1 MSSLMSKKKHKKF
14 LGSNKSIYSIR
25 KGEKI
30 TLYAAFIVKPHKE
43 STEEASDRSNYWR
56 KDQELNEKLPSV
68 LSVLTQVKRLKTSLH
83 RLFLPGNVK
92 RKSQSKNEVKKTAD
106 SSLLDQLFEE
116 KNKNINVKLS
126 FYLLKTWK
134 QYDIFESFQTI
145 DDLVE
150 DFVYLLRNELKQ
162 KLESV
167 GNVGRLLD
175 TTLEEL
181 VLYGTLD
188 KTNFLASGKKLFSE
202 LTKDYSVI
210 ERDDQFHKSFM
221 PGPAVDKRPDVT
233 FSFPTGIVSDKL
245 AILGVTENDS
255 MIGLPEN
262 ASYPILIAGDKKT
275 REIITCKLLEQ
286 NKRFIILDPRMNLE
300 FEDRLN
306 VPFESLN
313 LGENFFLNV
322 LTPLLNEYVPEKLSS
337 QYLGN
342 FIDLVKLI
350 SDVRND
356 GAVLLRDLI
365 DFYTNDYHEEQDDIL
380 FPHNETNVSLNDL
393 YTMLTVEPGG
403 LVITDYQLSIIRSL
417 INEIRD
423 PSISTDTS
431 VKGKKGLQEL
441 FTSNRVINFS
451 SQGYKIQRLFI
462 YSFLLQ
468 LSTYDQI
475 SKDDEEIIIYIDD
488 AELFFSRN
496 TDKSILALIIKKLEN
511 SRFKIVLSTPYP
523 SHIASQIFDLTYNR
537 IIGNLKSAR
546 CVRLISDTH
555 GFGRNQADFIR
566 RLPKNKFML
575 LREDLT
581 EKPLLLQMLPEDIER
596 HENQQI
602 QRRVRKE
609 TEQSRISEKDSEK
622 IRLNYEDFAQ
632 LHPIMIDILSKLSS
646 KVNRGINTESI
657 VNIFPKWSKN
667 EVKEAISALEMFG
680 YIFFET
686 VDSKGRKNEFWTK
699 ITPRGKKFLDKLKFS
714 KLVDSSN
721 KEVDSNGVEKNEVSE
736 RMEEFIESPTV
747 IQRQDQETGSIIIKK
762 LKVIRK
768 IVRETRD
775 SADIPYNKLEI
786 LNSFLIQA
794 EPLLSGDYSTER
806 DKLQKFLDSLQKLLD
821 EEKSIESMPQKIL
834 QQIFQKALSI
844 IDAIQIRA
852 TYGEETSSSKDEEFI
867 DKIIETELGSEKWK
881 DFNRDIFLTE
891 IPELSSISRDKEQ
904 ILDLL
909 KSEFPEEVLKGL
921 ELSSNLPKEEFI
933 ETTRKALASL
943 LQIKTLFFPNMES
956 KKYLDEVNSF
966 FKSTGYPEPFEKS
979 QQLLW
984 EYSALKKKESPK
996 SAYTQKSRR
1005 EIIESIQEETKAF
1018 DFDTNMKNKD
1028 NLVSQL
1034 VENIRKRVNNA

>member
-1 MSSLMSKKKHKKF
+1 MSSLISKKKHKKF

-25 KGEKI
+25 KGGKI

-43 STEEASDRSNYWR
+43 STEEAPDKRNYWR
-56 KDQELNEKLPSV
+56 KDQELNEKLPSI
-68 LSVLTQVKRLKTSLH
+68 LSVITQVKRLKTSLH

-92 RKSQSKNEVKKTAD
+92 RKSQSINEVKKTAD
-106 SSLLDQLFEE
+106 SSLIDQLFEE

-134 QYDIFESFQTI
+134 QYNISESFQTI
-145 DDLVE
+145 EDLVE

-188 KTNFLASGKKLFSE
+188 KANFLASGKKLFSE

-210 ERDDQFHKSFM
+210 ERDDQFHKSFI
-221 PGPAVDKRPDVT
+221 PGPAVDKRPEVM
-233 FSFPTGIVSDKL
+233 FSYPTGIVSDEL
-245 AILGVTENDS
+245 AILGATENDS

-300 FEDRLN
+300 FEDRLT

-365 DFYTNDYHEEQDDIL
+365 DFYANDYHEEQDDIL

-423 PSISTDTS
+423 PSISADTS
-431 VKGKKGLQEL
+431 VKNKKGLQEL
-441 FTSNRVINFS
+441 FTCNRVINFS

-496 TDKSILALIIKKLEN
+496 TDKSILAHIIKKLEN
-511 SRFKIVLSTPYP
+511 SRFKVVLSTPYP
-523 SHIASQIFDLTYNR
+523 SHLASQIFDLSFNR

-546 CVRLISDTH
+546 CVRLISDSH
-555 GFGRNQADFIR
+555 GFGINQADFIR

-596 HENQQI
+596 HENQPI

-632 LHPIMIDILSKLSS
+632 LHPIMIDILAKLSS

-667 EVKEAISALEMFG
+667 EVKEAVSALEMFG

-686 VDSKGRKNEFWTK
+686 VDSKGRKNEYWTK

-721 KEVDSNGVEKNEVSE
+721 KEVDSSDSEKNEVSE
-736 RMEEFIESPTV
+736 RMEEFIESPSV

-775 SADIPYNKLEI
+775 STDIPYNKLEI
-786 LNSFLIQA
+786 LNSFLIQV
-794 EPLLSGDYSTER
+794 EPLLSGDYSAEK
-806 DKLQKFLDSLQKLLD
+806 DKLQKFLDSLQNLLGED
-821 EEKSIESMPQKIL
+821 KSIESMPQKIL
-834 QQIFQKALSI
+834 QQIFQKSLSI

-867 DKIIETELGSEKWK
+867 NKIIETELGSEKWK

-921 ELSSNLPKEEFI
+921 ELSSNLPKDEFI
-933 ETTRKALASL
+933 DTTKKALASL

-956 KKYLDEVNSF
+956 TQYLDEINSF
-966 FKSTGYPEPFEKS
+966 FKSSGYPEPFEKS

-984 EYSALKKKESPK
+984 EYSALNKRESPK
-996 SAYTQKSRR
+996 SAYTQKNRR
-1005 EIIESIQEETKAF
+1005 EIIESIQEETNAF
-1018 DFDTNMKNKD
+1018 DFDTNVKNKN

-1034 VENIRKRVNNA
+1034 VENIRKRINNA

>member
-1 MSSLMSKKKHKKF
+1 
-14 LGSNKSIYSIR
+14 SIR
-25 KGEKI
+25 KGGKI

-43 STEEASDRSNYWR
+43 STEEAPDKRNYWR
-56 KDQELNEKLPSV
+56 KDQELNEKLPSI

-92 RKSQSKNEVKKTAD
+92 RKNQSINEVKKTAD
-106 SSLLDQLFEE
+106 SSLIDQLFEE

-134 QYDIFESFQTI
+134 QYNISESFQTI
-145 DDLVE
+145 EDLVE

-188 KTNFLASGKKLFSE
+188 KANFLASGKKLFSE

-210 ERDDQFHKSFM
+210 ERDDQFHKSFI
-221 PGPAVDKRPDVT
+221 PGPAVDKRPEVM
-233 FSFPTGIVSDKL
+233 FSYPTGIISDEL

-286 NKRFIILDPRMNLE
+286 DKRFIILDPRMNLE
-300 FEDRLN
+300 FEDRLT

-365 DFYTNDYHEEQDDIL
+365 DFYANDYHEEQDDIL

-423 PSISTDTS
+423 PSISADTS
-431 VKGKKGLQEL
+431 VKNKKGLQEL
-441 FTSNRVINFS
+441 FTCNRVINFS

-496 TDKSILALIIKKLEN
+496 TDKSILAHIIKKLEN
-511 SRFKIVLSTPYP
+511 SRFKVVLSTPYP
-523 SHIASQIFDLTYNR
+523 SHLASQIFDLTFNR

-546 CVRLISDTH
+546 CVRLISDSH
-555 GFGRNQADFIR
+555 GFGVNQVDFIR

-596 HENQQI
+596 HDTQLI

-609 TEQSRISEKDSEK
+609 TEQSRISEEDSEK

-632 LHPIMIDILSKLSS
+632 LHPIMIDILAKLSS

-667 EVKEAISALEMFG
+667 EVKEAVSALEMFG

-686 VDSKGRKNEFWTK
+686 VDSKGRKNEYWTK

-721 KEVDSNGVEKNEVSE
+721 KEVDSSDAEKDEVSE

-747 IQRQDQETGSIIIKK
+747 IQRQNQETGSIIIKK

-768 IVRETRD
+768 IIRETRD
-775 SADIPYNKLEI
+775 STDIPYNKLEI
-786 LNSFLIQA
+786 LNSFLIQV
-794 EPLLSGDYSTER
+794 EPLLSGDYSAEK
-806 DKLQKFLDSLQKLLD
+806 DKLQKFLDSLQNLLGED
-821 EEKSIESMPQKIL
+821 KSIESMPQKIL
-834 QQIFQKALSI
+834 QQIFQKSLSI

-867 DKIIETELGSEKWK
+867 NKIIETELGSEKWK

-921 ELSSNLPKEEFI
+921 ELSSNLPKDEFI
-933 ETTRKALASL
+933 DTTKKALASL

-956 KKYLDEVNSF
+956 TQYLDEINSF
-966 FKSTGYPEPFEKS
+966 FKSSGYPEPFEKS

-984 EYSALKKKESPK
+984 EYSALNKRESPK

-1005 EIIESIQEETKAF
+1005 EIIESIQEETNAF
-1018 DFDTNMKNKD
+1018 DFDTNVKNKD

-1034 VENIRKRVNNA
+1034 VENIRKRINNA

>member
-25 KGEKI
+25 KGGEI

-43 STEEASDRSNYWR
+43 STEEVTDKRNYWR
-56 KDQELNEKLPSV
+56 KDQELNEKLPSI

-92 RKSQSKNEVKKTAD
+92 RKNQSINEVKKTAD
-106 SSLLDQLFEE
+106 SSLIDQLFEE

-134 QYDIFESFQTI
+134 QYNISESFQTI
-145 DDLVE
+145 EDLVE

-210 ERDDQFHKSFM
+210 ERDDQFHKSFI
-221 PGPAVDKRPDVT
+221 PGPAVDKRPEVM
-233 FSFPTGIVSDKL
+233 FSYPTGIISDEL

-262 ASYPILIAGDKKT
+262 ASYPILITGDKKT

-300 FEDRLN
+300 FEDRLT

-365 DFYTNDYHEEQDDIL
+365 DFYANDYHEEQDDIL

-423 PSISTDTS
+423 PSISADTS
-431 VKGKKGLQEL
+431 VKDKKGLQEL
-441 FTSNRVINFS
+441 FTCNRVINFS

-496 TDKSILALIIKKLEN
+496 TDKSILAHIIKKLEN
-511 SRFKIVLSTPYP
+511 SRFKVVLSTPYP
-523 SHIASQIFDLTYNR
+523 SHLASQIFDLTFNR

-546 CVRLISDTH
+546 CVRLISDSH
-555 GFGRNQADFIR
+555 GFGINQVDFIR
-566 RLPKNKFML
+566 RLPKNKFIL

-596 HENQQI
+596 HDNQHI

-609 TEQSRISEKDSEK
+609 TEQSRISEEDSEK

-632 LHPIMIDILSKLSS
+632 LHPIMIDILAKLSS

-686 VDSKGRKNEFWTK
+686 VDSKGRKNEYWTK

-721 KEVDSNGVEKNEVSE
+721 KEVDPSDAEKNEVSE

-747 IQRQDQETGSIIIKK
+747 IQRQNQETGSIIIKK

-768 IVRETRD
+768 IIRETRD

-786 LNSFLIQA
+786 LNSFLIQV
-794 EPLLSGDYSTER
+794 EPLLSGDYSGEK
-806 DKLQKFLDSLQKLLD
+806 DKLQKFLDSLQNLLGED
-821 EEKSIESMPQKIL
+821 KSIESMPQKIL
-834 QQIFQKALSI
+834 QQIFQKSLSI

-867 DKIIETELGSEKWK
+867 NKIIETELGSEKWK

-891 IPELSSISRDKEQ
+891 IPELSSISKDKEQ

-921 ELSSNLPKEEFI
+921 ELSSNLPKDEFI
-933 ETTRKALASL
+933 DTTKKALASL

-956 KKYLDEVNSF
+956 TQYLDEINSF
-966 FKSTGYPEPFEKS
+966 FKSSGYPEPFEKS

-984 EYSALKKKESPK
+984 EYSALNKRESPK

-1005 EIIESIQEETKAF
+1005 EIIESIQEETNAF
-1018 DFDTNMKNKD
+1018 DFDTNVKNKD

-1034 VENIRKRVNNA
+1034 VENIRNRINNA

>member
-14 LGSNKSIYSIR
+14 IGSNKSIYSIR
-25 KGEKI
+25 KGGKI

-43 STEEASDRSNYWR
+43 STDEAPDKRNYWR

-92 RKSQSKNEVKKTAD
+92 RKSQSENEVKKTAD
-106 SSLLDQLFEE
+106 SSLLDQLFKE

-134 QYDIFESFQTI
+134 QYDISESFQTI
-145 DDLVE
+145 EDLVE
-150 DFVYLLRNELKQ
+150 DFVSLLRNELKQ

-167 GNVGRLLD
+167 GNIGRLLD

-210 ERDDQFHKSFM
+210 ERDNQFHKSFM
-221 PGPAVDKRPDVT
+221 PGPAVDKRPDVM
-233 FSFPTGIVSDKL
+233 FSFPTGIVSDQL
-245 AILGVTENDS
+245 AILGITENES

-306 VPFESLN
+306 VPIESLN

-322 LTPLLNEYVPEKLSS
+322 LAPLLNEHVPEKLSS

-365 DFYTNDYHEEQDDIL
+365 DFYTNEYHEEQDDIL

-423 PSISTDTS
+423 PSISTNTS
-431 VKGKKGLQEL
+431 VKDTKGLQEL
-441 FTSNRVINFS
+441 FTSNKVINFS

-488 AELFFSRN
+488 AELFFSHN
-496 TDKSILALIIKKLEN
+496 TDKSILAHIIKKLEN
-511 SRFKIVLSTPYP
+511 SRFKVVLSTPYP
-523 SHIASQIFDLTYNR
+523 SHLASQIFDLTFNR

-546 CVRLISDTH
+546 CVKLISDSH
-555 GFGRNQADFIR
+555 GFGINQVDFIR

-581 EKPLLLQMLPEDIER
+581 EKPLLLQILPDDIER
-596 HENQQI
+596 HENQPI
-602 QRRVRKE
+602 QRKVKEE

-721 KEVDSNGVEKNEVSE
+721 KEVDSSDAEKNEVSE
-736 RMEEFIESPTV
+736 RMVEFIESPTV
-747 IQRQDQETGSIIIKK
+747 IQRQDQEAGSIIIKK

-775 SADIPYNKLEI
+775 SADIPFNKLEI
-786 LNSFLIQA
+786 LNSFLTQV
-794 EPLLSGDYSTER
+794 EPLLSGDYSTEK
-806 DKLQKFLDSLQKLLD
+806 DKLQKFLDSLQNLLD
-821 EEKSIESMPQKIL
+821 EEKSVESMPQKIL

-867 DKIIETELGSEKWK
+867 DKIIETELGSDKWK
-881 DFNRDIFLTE
+881 EFNRDIFLTE

-933 ETTRKALASL
+933 DTTKKALASL

-956 KKYLDEVNSF
+956 TQYLDEINSF

-984 EYSALKKKESPK
+984 EYSALNKKESPK

-1005 EIIESIQEETKAF
+1005 EIIESIQEETDAF
-1018 DFDTNMKNKD
+1018 DFDTNVKNKD

-1034 VENIRKRVNNA
+1034 VENIRKRINNA

>member
-1 MSSLMSKKKHKKF
+1 MSSLISKKKHKKF

-25 KGEKI
+25 KGGKI

-43 STEEASDRSNYWR
+43 STEEAPDKRNYWR
-56 KDQELNEKLPSV
+56 KDQELNEKLPSI

-92 RKSQSKNEVKKTAD
+92 RKSQSINDVKKTAD
-106 SSLLDQLFEE
+106 SSLIDQLFEE

-134 QYDIFESFQTI
+134 QYNISESFQTI
-145 DDLVE
+145 EDLVE

-188 KTNFLASGKKLFSE
+188 KANFLASGKKLFSE

-210 ERDDQFHKSFM
+210 ERDDQFHKSFI
-221 PGPAVDKRPDVT
+221 PGPAVDKRPEVM
-233 FSFPTGIVSDKL
+233 FSYPTGIVSDEL
-245 AILGVTENDS
+245 AILGATENDS

-300 FEDRLN
+300 FEDRLT

-365 DFYTNDYHEEQDDIL
+365 DFYANDYHEEQDDIL

-431 VKGKKGLQEL
+431 VKNKKGLQEL
-441 FTSNRVINFS
+441 FTCNRVINFS

-496 TDKSILALIIKKLEN
+496 TDKSILAHIVKKLEN
-511 SRFKIVLSTPYP
+511 SRFKVVLSTSYP
-523 SHIASQIFDLTYNR
+523 SHLASQIFDLTFNR

-546 CVRLISDTH
+546 CVRLISDSH
-555 GFGRNQADFIR
+555 GFGINQVDFIR

-581 EKPLLLQMLPEDIER
+581 EKPLLLQILPEDIER
-596 HENQQI
+596 HENQPI

-609 TEQSRISEKDSEK
+609 TEQSRISEEDSEK

-632 LHPIMIDILSKLSS
+632 LHPIMIDILAKLSS

-667 EVKEAISALEMFG
+667 EVKEAVSALEMFG

-686 VDSKGRKNEFWTK
+686 VDSKGRKNEYWTK

-721 KEVDSNGVEKNEVSE
+721 KEVDPSDAEKNELSE

-768 IVRETRD
+768 IIRETRD
-775 SADIPYNKLEI
+775 STDIPYNKLEI
-786 LNSFLIQA
+786 LNSFLIQV
-794 EPLLSGDYSTER
+794 EPLLSGDYSTEK
-806 DKLQKFLDSLQKLLD
+806 DKLQKFLDSLQNLLGED
-821 EEKSIESMPQKIL
+821 KSIESMPQKIL
-834 QQIFQKALSI
+834 QQIFQKSLSI

-852 TYGEETSSSKDEEFI
+852 TYGEETSSSKDEDFI
-867 DKIIETELGSEKWK
+867 NKIIETELGSEKWK

-921 ELSSNLPKEEFI
+921 ELSSNLPKDEFI
-933 ETTRKALASL
+933 DTTRKALASL

-956 KKYLDEVNSF
+956 TQYLDEINSF
-966 FKSTGYPEPFEKS
+966 FKSSGYPEPFEKS

-984 EYSALKKKESPK
+984 EYSAINKRESPK
-996 SAYTQKSRR
+996 SAYTQKNRR
-1005 EIIESIQEETKAF
+1005 EIIESIQEETNAF
-1018 DFDTNMKNKD
+1018 DFDTNVKNKN

-1034 VENIRKRVNNA
+1034 VENIRKRINNA

>member
-1 MSSLMSKKKHKKF
+1 MSKKKHKKF
-14 LGSNKSIYSIR
+14 LGSNKAIYSIR
-25 KGEKI
+25 KGGKV

-43 STEEASDRSNYWR
+43 STEEAPDRRNYWR

-68 LSVLTQVKRLKTSLH
+68 LSILTQVKRLKTSLH

-92 RKSQSKNEVKKTAD
+92 RKSQSMNEVKKTAD

-134 QYDIFESFQTI
+134 LYDISESFQTI
-145 DDLVE
+145 EDLVE

-188 KTNFLASGKKLFSE
+188 KSNFLASGKKLFSE

-210 ERDDQFHKSFM
+210 ERDDKFHKSFI
-221 PGPAVDKRPDVT
+221 PGPAVDKRPEVT

-365 DFYTNDYHEEQDDIL
+365 DFYANDYHEEQDDIL

-431 VKGKKGLQEL
+431 VKDKKGLQEL
-441 FTSNRVINFS
+441 FTCNRVINFS

-496 TDKSILALIIKKLEN
+496 TDKSILAHIIKKLEN
-511 SRFKIVLSTPYP
+511 SRFKVVLSTPYP
-523 SHIASQIFDLTYNR
+523 SHLASQIFDLTYNR

-546 CVRLISDTH
+546 CVRLISDSH
-555 GFGRNQADFIR
+555 GFGINQVDFIR

-596 HENQQI
+596 HENQPI
-602 QRRVRKE
+602 HRRVRKE

-632 LHPIMIDILSKLSS
+632 LHPIMIDILAKLSS

-686 VDSKGRKNEFWTK
+686 VDSKGRKNEYWTK

-721 KEVDSNGVEKNEVSE
+721 KEVDPSDAEKNEVSE

-747 IQRQDQETGSIIIKK
+747 IQRQDQEAGSIIIKK

-768 IVRETRD
+768 IIRETRD
-775 SADIPYNKLEI
+775 STDIPYNKLEI
-786 LNSFLIQA
+786 LNSFLIQV
-794 EPLLSGDYSTER
+794 EPLLSGDYSGEK
-806 DKLQKFLDSLQKLLD
+806 DKLQKFLDSLQNLLSED
-821 EEKSIESMPQKIL
+821 KSIESMPQKIL
-834 QQIFQKALSI
+834 QQIFQKSLSI

-867 DKIIETELGSEKWK
+867 NKIIETELGSEKWK

-921 ELSSNLPKEEFI
+921 ELSSNLPKDEFI
-933 ETTRKALASL
+933 ETTKKVLASL

-956 KKYLDEVNSF
+956 NEYLDEINSF

-984 EYSALKKKESPK
+984 EYSALNKKESPK

-1005 EIIESIQEETKAF
+1005 EIIESIQEETNAF

-1028 NLVSQL
+1028 NLISQL
-1034 VENIRKRVNNA
+1034 VENIRKRINNA

>member
-1 MSSLMSKKKHKKF
+1 MSSLISKKKHKKF

-25 KGEKI
+25 KGGKI

-43 STEEASDRSNYWR
+43 STEEAPDKRNYWR
-56 KDQELNEKLPSV
+56 KDQELNEKLPSI

-92 RKSQSKNEVKKTAD
+92 RKSQSINEVKKTAD
-106 SSLLDQLFEE
+106 SSLIDQLFEE

-134 QYDIFESFQTI
+134 QYNISESFQTI
-145 DDLVE
+145 EDLVE

-188 KTNFLASGKKLFSE
+188 KANFLASGKKLFSE

-210 ERDDQFHKSFM
+210 ERDDQFHKSFI
-221 PGPAVDKRPDVT
+221 PGPSVDKRPEVM
-233 FSFPTGIVSDKL
+233 FSYPTGIVSDEL
-245 AILGVTENDS
+245 AILGATENDS

-300 FEDRLN
+300 FEDRLT

-365 DFYTNDYHEEQDDIL
+365 DFYANDYHEEQDDIL

-423 PSISTDTS
+423 PSISADTS
-431 VKGKKGLQEL
+431 VKNKKGLQEL
-441 FTSNRVINFS
+441 FTCNRVINFS

-496 TDKSILALIIKKLEN
+496 TDKSILAHIIKKLEN
-511 SRFKIVLSTPYP
+511 SRFKVVLSTPYP
-523 SHIASQIFDLTYNR
+523 SHLASQIFDLTFNR

-546 CVRLISDTH
+546 CVRLISDSH
-555 GFGRNQADFIR
+555 GFGINQVDFIR
-566 RLPKNKFML
+566 RLPKNKFIL

-596 HENQQI
+596 HDNQLI
-602 QRRVRKE
+602 QRRARKE
-609 TEQSRISEKDSEK
+609 TEQSRISEEDSEK

-632 LHPIMIDILSKLSS
+632 LHPIMIDILAKLSS

-686 VDSKGRKNEFWTK
+686 VDSKGRKNEYWTK

-721 KEVDSNGVEKNEVSE
+721 KEVDPSDAEKNEVSE
-736 RMEEFIESPTV
+736 RMEEFIESPSV

-768 IVRETRD
+768 IIRETRD
-775 SADIPYNKLEI
+775 STDIPYNKLEI
-786 LNSFLIQA
+786 LNSFLIQV
-794 EPLLSGDYSTER
+794 EPLLSGDYSGEK
-806 DKLQKFLDSLQKLLD
+806 DKLQKFLDSLQNLLGED
-821 EEKSIESMPQKIL
+821 KSIESMPQKIL
-834 QQIFQKALSI
+834 QQIFQKSLSI

-867 DKIIETELGSEKWK
+867 NKIIETELGSEKWK

-933 ETTRKALASL
+933 DTTKKALASL

-956 KKYLDEVNSF
+956 TQYLDEINSF
-966 FKSTGYPEPFEKS
+966 FKSSGYPEPFEKS

-984 EYSALKKKESPK
+984 EYSALNKRESPK

-1005 EIIESIQEETKAF
+1005 EIIESIQEETNAF
-1018 DFDTNMKNKD
+1018 DFDTNVKNKD

-1034 VENIRKRVNNA
+1034 VENIRKRINNA